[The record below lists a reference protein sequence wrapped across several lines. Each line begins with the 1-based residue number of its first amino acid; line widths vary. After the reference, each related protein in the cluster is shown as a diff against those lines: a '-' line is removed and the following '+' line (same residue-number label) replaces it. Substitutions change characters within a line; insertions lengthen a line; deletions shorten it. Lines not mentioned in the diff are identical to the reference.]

1 MLQIDC
7 CNFPRYNSVP
17 IIFIDQLDDRID
29 ECYRATLFTQTHR
42 LSSIFMHELWHK
54 IRLYGTISAIFF
66 LPYEKRKQIERS
78 IRGKHELRKL
88 TQADWVLVSWAK
100 SGRTWLRVMLSH
112 YYQQR
117 FNISQQH
124 LLDFDNFKSMNSQ
137 APSVFFTHGNYLK
150 DYTGHKTTKT
160 DFYHKKVV
168 LLIRDPRD
176 VAVSQYFQW
185 KFRMSPRK
193 KALNDYPHHGA
204 DISMYEFVMNKD
216 CGLPK
221 VIDYFNGWT
230 REKDKMSDLLMVKY
244 EDMRKNPEQVISNI
258 LEFTGTPGSSQQV
271 SETVEFA
278 AYQNMKR
285 HEEKQT
291 IAVNLG
297 RLGAKQK
304 GNPDSSKVRR
314 AKVGGYK
321 DYFDKQQIQAINQ
334 LMQDQLMPEL
344 GYSIDD

>member
-1 MLQIDC
+1 
-7 CNFPRYNSVP
+7 
-17 IIFIDQLDDRID
+17 
-29 ECYRATLFTQTHR
+29 
-42 LSSIFMHELWHK
+42 MHDFWYK
-54 IRLYGTISAIFF
+54 FRLYGVISTVFF
-66 LPYEKRKQIERS
+66 LPYKQRKQIERY
-78 IRGKHELRKL
+78 IRGKEELRKL

-117 FNISQQH
+117 FNIPSQY
-124 LLDFDNFKSMNSQ
+124 LLDFDNFKIMNNQ
-137 APSVFFTHGNYLK
+137 APAVFFTHGNYLR
-150 DYTGHKTTKT
+150 DYTGNKKTKV

-168 LLIRDPRD
+168 LLVRDPRD

-193 KALNDYPHHGA
+193 KALNDYPKHGA
-204 DISMYEFVMNKD
+204 DISIYEFVMNQD

-221 VIDYFNGWT
+221 IIDYFNGWMQ
-230 REKDKMSDLLMVKY
+230 EKDKVNNLLVVKY
-244 EDMRKNPEQVISNI
+244 EDMRKYPERIFGDI
-258 LEFTGTPGSSQQV
+258 LEFTGTPASNQQI

-278 AYQNMKR
+278 AYHNMKK

-304 GNPDSSKVRR
+304 GNPDSNKVRR
-314 AKVGGYK
+314 AKVGGFR
-321 DYFDKQQIQAINQ
+321 DYFDEQQIQTINQ
-334 LMQDQLMPEL
+334 LLRDRLVPEL
-344 GYSIDD
+344 GYSSED